1 MVRRGQVDHVRAERD
16 LLAEVHNETVVKL
29 YYSFQDDQFLY
40 LVMEYL
46 PGGDMM
52 TLLMRRDTLTEDET
66 RFYVA
71 QTVLA
76 LQARGAFGR
85 RHSTILFGL
94 T

>member
-29 YYSFQDDQFLY
+29 YYSFQDEQFLY

-76 LQARGAFGR
+76 LQASRV
-85 RHSTILFGL
+85 L
-94 T
+94 